1 MKGLL
6 KVLLVALVVSII
18 IIAPIAV
25 QAGEADIPRIF
36 SHGTSTLLVDTVD

>member
-25 QAGEADIPRIF
+25 HAGEADIPRIF
-36 SHGTSTLLVDTVD
+36 STPEIAE